1 MAKVHS
7 LAVRK
12 ARGQMG
18 GMVYSTYGG
27 QTIVREKPAVVSN
40 PRTNSQMNQR
50 VKMANVVSLYRPNRA
65 WMEEWAFPERPQ
77 KWSNY
82 NAYMSEN
89 LAKSVVS
96 LTKDECAWGVAV
108 LEPLTF
114 TKGSLPIIPC
124 TFNRVSGWITDIM
137 LHNPFDPTW
146 TVAEFTQNLLDS
158 SRGWQEGDQL
168 SIIIM
173 QQYMRTVAYTPGIG
187 GAPVPIIKPVAET
200 IAYEV
205 TLDSS
210 NTTDKMED
218 FGFDEVFSAERTL
231 IVAPDALCLDTDAVA
246 HGLLFVHSR
255 KAEGGV
261 TVSTQALILDDFTT
275 FNEYASVEQRR
286 QARASYNATP
296 DAFLIPNSPQEGG
309 GDVDTQGIA
318 SVNNITAG
326 QEFNIDET
334 PMGDVLAFTMNK
346 PFTAAGNVINMV
358 CYADSETEGGAVV
371 NGSIAVDEKNGSA
384 GTLSSALWNTL
395 SLPADYVCVKIL
407 SLSVVVD
414 DVTYSINFAE

>member
-50 VKMANVVSLYRPNRA
+50 VKMANVVNLYRPNKV
-65 WMEEWAFPERPQ
+65 WMEKWAFPERPE

-96 LTKDECAWGVAV
+96 LTKDESAWGVAV

-137 LHNPFDPTW
+137 LRYAFDPSW
-146 TVAEFTQNLLDS
+146 TVAEFTQNLLYS

-168 SIIIM
+168 SIILM

-200 IAYEV
+200 KAYEV
-205 TLDSS
+205 TLDST
-210 NTTDKMED
+210 NTTDVMED
-218 FGFDEVFSAERTL
+218 FGFDEVFMANRTL
-231 IVAPDALCLDTDAVA
+231 IIAPNAICLDTDAVA
-246 HGLLFVHSR
+246 HGILFVHSR
-255 KAEGGV
+255 KGEGGV

-275 FNEYASVEQRR
+275 FNQYAGTEQRQ
-286 QARASYNATP
+286 QARASYRATP
-296 DAFLIPNSPQEGG
+296 DAFLVPNNPEEGG
-309 GDVDTQGIA
+309 GTEVTQGIA
-318 SVNNITAG
+318 NVNDVPAG
-326 QEFNIDET
+326 GTLDIEDED
-334 PMGDVLAFTMNK
+334 PEHNLIVLMNE
-346 PFTAAGNVINMV
+346 PFTAATGALSLRVS
-358 CYADSETEGGAVV
+358 AFSESEGGAIFDASLAVESFS
-371 NGSIAVDEKNGSA
+371 GSSNTIESAQLSTLALPSGYSAVR
-384 GTLSSALWNTL
+384 
-395 SLPADYVCVKIL
+395 IL
-407 SLSVVVD
+407 SLSAIVD
-414 DVTYSINFAE
+414 GVSYSVNFA

>member
-50 VKMANVVSLYRPNRA
+50 VKMANVVALYRPNRV
-65 WMEEWAFPERPQ
+65 WMEKWAFPERPE

-96 LTKDECAWGVAV
+96 LTKDESAWGVAV

-137 LHNPFDPTW
+137 LHHEFDSTW
-146 TVAEFTQNLLDS
+146 TVAEFTQNLLYS
-158 SRGWQEGDQL
+158 SLGWQEGDQL
-168 SIIIM
+168 SIILM

-187 GAPVPIIKPVAET
+187 GAPVPIIKPVVET
-200 IAYEV
+200 DTYEV
-205 TLDSS
+205 TLDST
-210 NTTDKMED
+210 NTSDKMMD
-218 FGFDEVFSAERTL
+218 FGFDEVFATEHTL
-231 IVAPDALCLDTDAVA
+231 IIPPNALCLDSDAVA
-246 HGLLFVHSR
+246 HGILFVHSR
-255 KAEGGV
+255 KGEGGV
-261 TVSTQALILDDFTT
+261 TVSTQALILDNYTV
-275 FNEYASVEQRR
+275 FNEYAGVAQRQ
-286 QARASYNATP
+286 QARASYRATP
-296 DAFLIPNSPQEGG
+296 DAFLVPNSREQQEAE
-309 GDVDTQGIA
+309 VTQGIA
-318 SVNNITAG
+318 NVNDTVAGAALDVSGFSPSDTLIIQMNMPFTKIDSDIITLRIYAYSEEEGGVTVDADISVANSAASTGTITSAAWSNLSLQPG
-326 QEFNIDET
+326 YEAARIVSLTVGVD
-334 PMGDVLAFTMNK
+334 NK
-346 PFTAAGNVINMV
+346 PYT
-358 CYADSETEGGAVV
+358 
-371 NGSIAVDEKNGSA
+371 
-384 GTLSSALWNTL
+384 
-395 SLPADYVCVKIL
+395 
-407 SLSVVVD
+407 
-414 DVTYSINFAE
+414 INFA

>member
-50 VKMANVVSLYRPNRA
+50 VKMANVVNLYRPNKV
-65 WMEEWAFPERPQ
+65 WMEKWAFPERPE

-96 LTKDECAWGVAV
+96 LTKDESAWGVAV

-124 TFNRVSGWITDIM
+124 TFNRISGWITDIM
-137 LHNPFDPTW
+137 LHYDFDPSW
-146 TVAEFTQNLLDS
+146 TVAEFTQNLLYS

-187 GAPVPIIKPVAET
+187 GAPVPIIKPVVET

-205 TLDSS
+205 TLDSA

-218 FGFDEVFSAERTL
+218 FGFEEVFNTESTL
-231 IVAPDALCLDTDAVA
+231 IIAPNALCLDTDAVA
-246 HGLLFVHSR
+246 HGVLFVHSR
-255 KAEGGV
+255 KGEGGV

-275 FNEYASVEQRR
+275 FNQYASVEQR
-286 QARASYNATP
+286 QQSRASYRATP
-296 DAFLIPNSPQEGG
+296 DAFLVPNNPQEGG
-309 GDVDTQGIA
+309 SPEVTQGIA
-318 SVNNITAG
+318 NVNDVVAGAVLDVSSFSSESLLNI
-326 QEFNIDET
+326 Q
-334 PMGDVLAFTMNK
+334 MNM
-346 PFTAAGNVINMV
+346 PFTSAEPTIYLK
-358 CYADSETEGGAVV
+358 CYAYSETEGGGVV
-371 NGSIAVDEKNGSA
+371 DCSIDMDSLSETGGTITSA
-384 GTLSSALWNTL
+384 AWSSLTI
-395 SLPADYVCVKIL
+395 PADYVPERIV
-407 SLSVVVD
+407 SLRVIID
-414 DVTYSINFAE
+414 GETYTINFA

>member
-40 PRTNSQMNQR
+40 PRTSSQMNQR
-50 VKMANVVSLYRPNRA
+50 IKMANVVGLYRPNRA

-124 TFNRVSGWITDIM
+124 TFNRVNGWITDIM
-137 LHNPFDPTW
+137 LHNPFDPAW

-205 TLDSS
+205 TLDST
-210 NTTDKMED
+210 NTTDVMED
-218 FGFDEVFSAERTL
+218 FGFDEVFMANRTL
-231 IVAPDALCLDTDAVA
+231 IVAPNALCLDTDAVA
-246 HGLLFVHSR
+246 HGILFVHSR
-255 KAEGGV
+255 KGEGGI

-275 FNEYASVEQRR
+275 FNQYASVEQRQ
-286 QARASYNATP
+286 QARASYRANP
-296 DAFLIPNSPQEGG
+296 DAFLVPNAPQGG
-309 GDVDTQGIA
+309 GGVSPTPPPVSLTDFEWPTGVADLGGATITLTNGMSGEAGLAYLAQHLVFSTDSDPVTIGIKSGESENVYVLKQG
-318 SVNNITAG
+318 VNTFNTIIITAEPG
-326 QEFNIDET
+326 VYE
-334 PMGDVLAFTMNK
+334 L
-346 PFTAAGNVINMV
+346 
-358 CYADSETEGGAVV
+358 EGVSVGP
-371 NGSIAVDEKNGSA
+371 
-384 GTLSSALWNTL
+384 TLNAALWDGVQFD
-395 SLPADYVCVKIL
+395 PAV
-407 SLSVVVD
+407 
-414 DVTYSINFAE
+414 

>member
-50 VKMANVVSLYRPNRA
+50 VKMANVVGLYRPNRV
-65 WMEEWAFPERPQ
+65 WMEKWAFPERPE

-89 LAKSVVS
+89 LAKSVVA
-96 LTKDECAWGVAV
+96 LTKDESAWGVAV

-137 LHNPFDPTW
+137 LHNAFDPTW

-173 QQYMRTVAYTPGIG
+173 QQYLRTVAYTPGIG
-187 GAPVPIIKPVAET
+187 GAPVPVIKPVAET
-200 IAYEV
+200 KAYEV

-275 FNEYASVEQRR
+275 FNEYASVGQRR
-286 QARASYNATP
+286 QARASYDATP
-296 DAFLIPNSPQEGG
+296 DSFLVPNAQQEGVE
-309 GDVDTQGIA
+309 VDATVRINVSIEDCTLAIGPYPESSFGYDITESGVYDIKVGNNLPFELNPNAGHEFESLTFIVDGVRETINTRSFTRNLEEGHVYGI
-318 SVNNITAG
+318 NC
-326 QEFNIDET
+326 
-334 PMGDVLAFTMNK
+334 
-346 PFTAAGNVINMV
+346 V
-358 CYADSETEGGAVV
+358 CAQSE
-371 NGSIAVDEKNGSA
+371 
-384 GTLSSALWNTL
+384 
-395 SLPADYVCVKIL
+395 
-407 SLSVVVD
+407 
-414 DVTYSINFAE
+414 

>member
-40 PRTNSQMNQR
+40 PRTNAQMNQR
-50 VKMANVVSLYRPNRA
+50 IKMANVVGLYRPNKT
-65 WMEEWAFPERPQ
+65 WMEKWAFPERPF

-82 NAYMSEN
+82 NAYVSEN

-137 LHNPFDPTW
+137 LRYAFDSSW
-146 TVAEFTQNLLDS
+146 TVAEFTQNLLYS

-187 GAPVPIIKPVAET
+187 GAPVPIIKPVVET
-200 IAYEV
+200 KAYEV
-205 TLDSS
+205 TLDST
-210 NTTDKMED
+210 NTTDAMED
-218 FGFDEVFSAERTL
+218 FGFDEVFSANRTL
-231 IVAPDALCLDTDAVA
+231 IIAPDALCLDTDAVA
-246 HGLLFVHSR
+246 HGILFVHSR
-255 KAEGGV
+255 KGEGGI

-275 FNEYASVEQRR
+275 FNQYASVEQRR

-296 DAFLIPNSPQEGG
+296 DAFLVPNSPQEGG
-309 GDVDTQGIA
+309 GVVDPQGITT
-318 SVNNITAG
+318 VN
-326 QEFNIDET
+326 
-334 PMGDVLAFTMNK
+334 DV
-346 PFTAAGNVINMV
+346 AAGNTLDVTDLGPGNDITIQMNEPFTEAGSVINLR
-358 CYADSETEGGAVV
+358 CYADSETEGAATVDGT
-371 NGSIAVDEKNGSA
+371 IAVGQSDGTA
-384 GTLSSALWNTL
+384 GTITSDEWHTL
-395 SLPADYVCVKIL
+395 SLPGDYEPIRIL
-407 SLSVVVD
+407 SASVIVD
-414 DVTYSINFAE
+414 GTAYTINFS